1 MSNEPSPISR
11 PRRSLAGRLFRF
23 AGLLIIIA
31 SVAAAWTFMEYRS
44 FTQTPLT
51 VPATGLVIDIPA
63 GRSVRA
69 IARDLKRRG
78 LIGQPRFLE
87 WMARHSGAAARLQ
100 AGEYRIEP
108 GLLPEAFLQQL
119 VAGRV
124 VQYGLTIVE
133 GWTFRQLL
141 EAMHSNDALQHTLK
155 DQSDEAIMT
164 ALGQA
169 GEHPE
174 GRFLPDT
181 YHFPRGTTDA
191 AFLKRA
197 YAAMQETLTR
207 EWASRAPGLPLE
219 SPYEALVLASII
231 EKETGVAEERARI
244 AGVFVR
250 RLQKGMRLQ
259 TDPTVI
265 YGIGT
270 DFDGNI
276 RSADLRRDTP
286 YNTYTRGGLPPTPI
300 ALPGTDAIHAALH
313 PADGKALY
321 FVSKGDGS
329 HVFSATLEEHNRAV
343 RQYQLKR

>member
-1 MSNEPSPISR
+1 MSNEPAPMPR
-11 PRRSLAGRLFRF
+11 PRRSLVDRLFRL
-23 AGLLIIIA
+23 AGLLVIVA
-31 SVAAAWTFMEYRS
+31 SAAAGWMFMEYRD
-44 FTQTPLT
+44 FTRMPLA
-51 VPATGLVIDIPA
+51 VPAEGLVIDVPA

-69 IARDLKRRG
+69 IARDLAGRG
-78 LIGQPRFLE
+78 LIEQPRFLE
-87 WMARHSGAAARLQ
+87 WMARHSGAAARLK

-108 GLLPEAFLQQL
+108 GTTPELFLRQL
-119 VAGRV
+119 VDGRV

-141 EAMHSNDALQHTLK
+141 DAMHGHDALQHTLK
-155 DQSDEAIMT
+155 GQSDEAIMT
-164 ALGQA
+164 ALGQD

-197 YAAMQETLTR
+197 YTAMQAILAR

-219 SPYEALVLASII
+219 SPYEALVLASIV

-265 YGIGT
+265 YGIGAA
-270 DFDGNI
+270 FDGDI
-276 RSADLRRDTP
+276 RFADLRRDTP
-286 YNTYTRGGLPPTPI
+286 YNTYTRSGLPPTPI
-300 ALPGTDAIHAALH
+300 ALPGVDAIRAALH
-313 PADGKALY
+313 PAEGKELY